1 MKVILTQNVQNLGLK
16 GDIIEVALGY
26 TRNYLLPKGLVELV
40 TQETLKKAQAIKT
53 TRTKQEEEEKKK
65 AQNLAKKLEKITITI
80 PAKVGEKGKLFG
92 SITSEEIAK
101 NLKNQTKIEVN
112 KKAILLEEPIKKV
125 GKHDVKVKLFK
136 DVEVVLKV
144 KIEEKK

>member
-1 MKVILTQNVQNLGLK
+1 MKVILRQNVQNLGLK